1 MVLRPDLSR
10 TGSSLLFLLIIIAI
24 IGGGTYLLFDYRKS
38 REAETRAFANEIVQR
53 LAVQHDLKYLHSIVP
68 DERRA
73 DLTPGREE
81 SFINGFKSLGV
92 AQPGWQLQ
100 GDVMFDD
107 HFFAPHAVFKA
118 ILTYPERHA
127 TIAFEVSCPRGLY
140 QLNALSLT
148 WERTPEESDA
158 IKR

>member
-1 MVLRPDLSR
+1 M
-10 TGSSLLFLLIIIAI
+10 
-24 IGGGTYLLFDYRKS
+24 LFDYRKT
-38 REAETRAFANEIVQR
+38 REAEIRAFGNEIVQR

-68 DERRA
+68 VEHRA

-81 SFINGFKSLGV
+81 SFIDGFKSLGLP
-92 AQPGWQLQ
+92 QPGWQLQ
-100 GDVMFDD
+100 GDVIFEN
-107 HFFAPHAVFKA
+107 HFFAPHAIFKA

-127 TIAFEVSCPRGLY
+127 TIAFDVSCPRGPW

-158 IKR
+158 LRR